1 MEGEGAGV
9 AERVCVGCLLPIL
22 AVAVEQGGATVERDE
37 EGEDQ

>member
-22 AVAVEQGGATVERDE
+22 AVAVEQGGATLQRSSKNR
-37 EGEDQ
+37 